1 MDHGKSRLP
10 AFLVDQGA
18 GVIIDYSGFRGFCNS
33 LRTLQCLT
41 QFGSLLGVQRHI
53 SMSRIRSLQAQL
65 EGHCHP
71 RTLVL
76 EAAMPIRF
84 VVHLSR
90 AIDSYVRV
98 RGLDWLEVGPSTS
111 RERVP

>member
-1 MDHGKSRLP
+1 MPP
-10 AFLVDQGA
+10 ANA
-18 GVIIDYSGFRGFCNS
+18 
-33 LRTLQCLT
+33 
-41 QFGSLLGVQRHI
+41 
-53 SMSRIRSLQAQL
+53 
-65 EGHCHP
+65 
-71 RTLVL
+71 LVL

>member
-1 MDHGKSRLP
+1 MPP
-10 AFLVDQGA
+10 ANA
-18 GVIIDYSGFRGFCNS
+18 I
-33 LRTLQCLT
+33 
-41 QFGSLLGVQRHI
+41 
-53 SMSRIRSLQAQL
+53 
-65 EGHCHP
+65 
-71 RTLVL
+71 VL

-98 RGLDWLEVGPSTS
+98 RGFSIGWKWGPSTS